1 MAKDSYKSRLK
12 QARNEVDTYLRL
24 GALDDS
30 VLEDIA
36 HDFYVKLKDLQE
48 PQDNSRVRL
57 YPADDKECL

>member
-1 MAKDSYKSRLK
+1 MARGSYQKRLE
-12 QARNEVDTYLRL
+12 QARDEVDMYLRL

-57 YPADDKECL
+57 YPADDNLEL

>member
-12 QARNEVDTYLRL
+12 QARDEVDTYLRL

-36 HDFYVKLKDLQE
+36 DDFDVKLEDLRKYL
-48 PQDNSRVRL
+48 DS
-57 YPADDKECL
+57 